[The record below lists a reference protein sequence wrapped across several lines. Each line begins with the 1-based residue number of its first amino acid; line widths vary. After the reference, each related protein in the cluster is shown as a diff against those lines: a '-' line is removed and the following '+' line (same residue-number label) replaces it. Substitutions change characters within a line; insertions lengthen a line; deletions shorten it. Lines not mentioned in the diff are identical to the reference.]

1 MVERLG
7 RAGARRGERL
17 RLRFEATTGR
27 LDALSPLA
35 ILGRGY
41 AIARADGERVVR
53 RALEVK
59 AGDPVEIL
67 LAEGV
72 LDCRVE
78 GIREDERPRPVT
90 SVRVGEEHDDRA

>member
-1 MVERLG
+1 MVH
-7 RAGARRGERL
+7 AKWQAAR
-17 RLRFEATTGR
+17 EADEAR
-27 LDALSPLA
+27 K
-35 ILGRGY
+35 R
-41 AIARADGERVVR
+41 ARADGERVVR